1 MMEDED
7 FSTDAGGAEAFADG
21 AFPEEGRAFGGEG
34 GEEAAFGGDLVV
46 GGAHELRPVL
56 GEGEGLESEE
66 EEEWGEILEGNLLM
80 GLAHILDLLMIDA
93 LWNGAVLRVNVAEFP
108 MVRQPD
114 SL

>member
-1 MMEDED
+1 
-7 FSTDAGGAEAFADG
+7 
-21 AFPEEGRAFGGEG
+21 
-34 GEEAAFGGDLVV
+34 
-46 GGAHELRPVL
+46 L